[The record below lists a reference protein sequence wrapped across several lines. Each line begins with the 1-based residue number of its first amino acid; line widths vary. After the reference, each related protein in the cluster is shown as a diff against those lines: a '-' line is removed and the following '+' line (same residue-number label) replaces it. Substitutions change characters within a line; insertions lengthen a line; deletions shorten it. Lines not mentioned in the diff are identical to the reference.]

1 MDIRYEIAEKRAAE
15 GVVTL
20 DEGTEHA
27 YLTAR
32 TTIDRQAAVQAACV
46 EHAEKHQVWSD
57 DVTIG
62 VEVVLDSEHEY
73 EKMWPQVM
81 EWAIRTGKLEP

>member
-20 DEGTEHA
+20 DETEEHA
-27 YLTAR
+27 YLTSR
-32 TTIDRQAAVQAACV
+32 NTLEREAAVKAAV
-46 EHAEKHQVWSD
+46 VRHAELEQTWTD

-62 VEVVLDSEHEY
+62 IEVVLDGNRFEAI
-73 EKMWPQVM
+73 WPEVM
-81 EWAIRTGKLEP
+81 EWAIKTGKIAE